1 MLGSGISAR
10 RKQAVM
16 SRLAGLLRRLLFGL
30 PAASLD
36 TRSTP
41 SGPTAGQV
49 YTFETL
55 PVYETSPAETARFAA
70 LKIIGVVRGCVILA
84 VLNKTGAT
92 PPALFQA
99 RRGNVLIKNAFEW
112 GGCPAV
118 FGVPLASWTPERDLR
133 KFHLLGCAR
142 VSGPERRYLAD
153 HTHDGP
159 GIIYAGL
166 LSVAQTPEQE
176 WRWLY
181 DRNSLLLESEE
192 AEARFLAARL
202 LEDERLRDRQQ
213 NITYERLLSEP
224 FLPNWSRSPEY
235 PPTEFTL
242 AVRDR
247 LRKACEELQKLGD
260 RPHRRD
266 VRRII
271 KATVIWLNEV
281 NRIAGDV
288 IETDKRA
295 DLTIALEDLI
305 YAAKQGNLVEEIET
319 WRSW

>member
-118 FGVPLASWTPERDLR
+118 FGVPLASWTPERGNLPADR
-133 KFHLLGCAR
+133 A
-142 VSGPERRYLAD
+142 VSQ
-153 HTHDGP
+153 
-159 GIIYAGL
+159 
-166 LSVAQTPEQE
+166 S
-176 WRWLY
+176 
-181 DRNSLLLESEE
+181 
-192 AEARFLAARL
+192 
-202 LEDERLRDRQQ
+202 
-213 NITYERLLSEP
+213 
-224 FLPNWSRSPEY
+224 
-235 PPTEFTL
+235 
-242 AVRDR
+242 
-247 LRKACEELQKLGD
+247 ELQPRLQRSGVT
-260 RPHRRD
+260 RCIASGFGRG
-266 VRRII
+266 RI
-271 KATVIWLNEV
+271 
-281 NRIAGDV
+281 
-288 IETDKRA
+288 
-295 DLTIALEDLI
+295 
-305 YAAKQGNLVEEIET
+305 
-319 WRSW
+319 